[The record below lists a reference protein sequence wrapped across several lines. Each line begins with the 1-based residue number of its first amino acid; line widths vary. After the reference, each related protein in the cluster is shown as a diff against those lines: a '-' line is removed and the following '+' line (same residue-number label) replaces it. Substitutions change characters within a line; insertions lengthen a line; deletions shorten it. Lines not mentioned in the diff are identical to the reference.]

1 MVQWLRICLPV
12 PGTQEDSTCCG
23 ATACVPQILKPM
35 SSRSGE
41 LQLLSLCAATGEAK
55 RFFFFLI
62 KEIKKSIQA
71 GTLGLSQADRP
82 SGKIYNYKDICLKKK
97 S

>member
-12 PGTQEDSTCCG
+12 QGTQEDSTCCG

-55 RFFFFLI
+55 RFFFFNQRN
-62 KEIKKSIQA
+62 KKSIQA

-82 SGKIYNYKDICLKKK
+82 SGKIYNCKDIC
-97 S
+97 